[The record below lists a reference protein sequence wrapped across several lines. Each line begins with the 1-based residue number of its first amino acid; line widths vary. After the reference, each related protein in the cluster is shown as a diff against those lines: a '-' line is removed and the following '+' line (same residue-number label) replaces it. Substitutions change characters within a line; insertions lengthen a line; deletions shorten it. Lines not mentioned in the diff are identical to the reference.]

1 MSRSRYTR
9 RMDVNT
15 AGLAVYER
23 VAESIRAEI
32 RRGTLKP
39 GDQLPG
45 NRDLAEKYDVALGT
59 LQKALRVLQDERWLI
74 ATPSVSV
81 FVAEQPTGPTAGSDV
96 AAQLHD
102 LQAVVANLVERVQ
115 RLESTPGAS

>member
-1 MSRSRYTR
+1 LLSAQAWGLGRPRPSRR
-9 RMDVNT
+9 R
-15 AGLAVYER
+15 ER
-23 VAESIRAEI
+23 R
-32 RRGTLKP
+32 
-39 GDQLPG
+39 QLPG

-74 ATPSVSV
+74 ATPSVGV

-102 LQAVVANLVERVQ
+102 LQAVVANLVERV
-115 RLESTPGAS
+115 

>member
-1 MSRSRYTR
+1 
-9 RMDVNT
+9 
-15 AGLAVYER
+15 
-23 VAESIRAEI
+23 
-32 RRGTLKP
+32 
-39 GDQLPG
+39 
-45 NRDLAEKYDVALGT
+45 
-59 LQKALRVLQDERWLI
+59 
-74 ATPSVSV
+74 V